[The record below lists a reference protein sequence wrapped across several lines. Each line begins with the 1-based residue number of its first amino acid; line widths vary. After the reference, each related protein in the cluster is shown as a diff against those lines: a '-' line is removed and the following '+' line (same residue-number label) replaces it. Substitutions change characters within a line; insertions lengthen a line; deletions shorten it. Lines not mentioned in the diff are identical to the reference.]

1 MRKLTFGLMASLI
14 VIVFAC
20 GAEPTTAAEAPVTTE
35 EQAPEEEK
43 TSFGADFT
51 ADNVIAAAELL
62 ANFDEAAIE
71 DTVQTTLRGTVGDVC
86 QKKGCWMTVAAGD
99 DQEMMVRFKDYGF
112 FMPFDLGGKE
122 VVMNGI
128 AYYEVTPVDELRHY
142 AEDAGDSPEEIAMI
156 TEPKRELKFLADG
169 VKMVQQ

>member
-1 MRKLTFGLMASLI
+1 MASLLLI
-14 VIVFAC
+14 AFSCASDS
-20 GAEPTTAAEAPVTTE
+20 EPTEDTAAEAVE
-35 EQAPEEEK
+35 ETVEAAAEPAN
-43 TSFGADFT
+43 SFGAAFT
-51 ADNVIAAAELL
+51 ADNVIAAADLL
-62 ANFDEAAIE
+62 SNFDEAAIE

-112 FMPFDLGGKE
+112 FMPLDLGGKE

-128 AYYEVTPVDELRHY
+128 AYYEVTPVEELRHY
-142 AEDAGDSPEEIAMI
+142 AEDAGDAPEEIAKI

-169 VKMVQQ
+169 VQLVTE